1 MKTGQGYS
9 FIVSMDMAERMDRVV
24 IINDGRIVI
33 KQQSGGDMV
42 YTVERT

>member
-24 IINDGRIVI
+24 MINDGRIVS
-33 KQQSGGDMV
+33 KQPSGGDMV